1 MISIV
6 IVSII
11 CSPEVFIEMHIL
23 IFDFTWPTNF
33 NLT

>member
-11 CSPEVFIEMHIL
+11 CGPEVFIEMHIL
-23 IFDFTWPTNF
+23 ILDFTLPTNF
-33 NLT
+33 NLA